1 MDFALWK
8 AAKEGEPSW
17 VSPWGN
23 GRPGWH
29 IECSAMAKHYLGETI
44 DIHCGGQD
52 LIFPHHENEIA
63 QSECCNGVPFAHY
76 WMHNGYINVDNRK
89 MSKSLGNFFT
99 VRDVAAQFGYEPIRY
114 LMVASHYRSPINYSV
129 EVIEQC
135 KAGLERLYNCRDN
148 LAFLLKNAPEGEK
161 EGEKEIRRRFSE
173 YQDHFI
179 EAMEDDLNTAD
190 ALSALFDLARDINST
205 LNASSAPSKELCAY
219 ALGLFNELAGV
230 LGLLYNQKDDQLL
243 DEEVE
248 KLIEQR
254 NEARKNKDWATADR
268 IRDELKARH
277 IVLEDTPQGVK
288 WKVEE

>member
-1 MDFALWK
+1 
-8 AAKEGEPSW
+8 
-17 VSPWGN
+17 
-23 GRPGWH
+23 
-29 IECSAMAKHYLGETI
+29 
-44 DIHCGGQD
+44 
-52 LIFPHHENEIA
+52 
-63 QSECCNGVPFAHY
+63 
-76 WMHNGYINVDNRK
+76 
-89 MSKSLGNFFT
+89 
-99 VRDVAAQFGYEPIRY
+99 
-114 LMVASHYRSPINYSV
+114 MVASHYRSPINYSV

-219 ALGLFNELAGV
+219 ALDLFNELAGV